1 MCITFGITKRTKK
14 KRKTHRNKQDRNNN
28 YVRTRLISVRAG
40 DGSVLHLHYHN
51 NKGVV
56 RKNKKN
62 KNISSV
68 HANIKLIV
76 RASAREQ
83 VNEREKSLTK

>member
-68 HANIKLIV
+68 HADAKSELYE
-76 RASAREQ
+76 RAQENKSTRER
-83 VNEREKSLTK
+83 NH